1 MKLYEF
7 VLAGTD
13 SLVTLPPNSIST
25 RLYTEI
31 LFVTEDSVHMMAMAV
46 MATDIT
52 LTDVGGLGLGGAI
65 EC

>member
-7 VLAGTD
+7 VPAGTD
-13 SLVTLPPNSIST
+13 TLVTLPPNSVST

-31 LFVTEDSVHMMAMAV
+31 LFVTEGSVHMMAMVV
-46 MATDIT
+46 MPTDIT

-65 EC
+65 EH

>member
-7 VLAGTD
+7 VPAGTD
-13 SLVTLPPNSIST
+13 TLVTLPPDSVST

-31 LFVTEDSVHMMAMAV
+31 LFVTEGSVHMMAMVV
-46 MATDIT
+46 MPTDIT

-65 EC
+65 EH